1 MDCNAEG
8 TMCDKEKPDA
18 RKFVSNL
25 SGPMPLRRKIYLFFR
40 NNAEKIRKGKKCCGH
55 AGQPGC

>member
-1 MDCNAEG
+1 
-8 TMCDKEKPDA
+8 MCEKKKPDA
-18 RKFVSNL
+18 RKFIHNL
-25 SGPMPLRRKIYLFFR
+25 SGPMPLRGRIYLFFR